1 MPTPDSRANN
11 DVEKTLRL
19 VKRAAEATQFDP
31 FQSGFLVELPAEGEL
46 LVTGDVHGNVANLHR
61 ILQLADLPRYP
72 RRHLVLQELVH
83 ELDAVDEVC
92 RSYRLVEVAAQIKCA
107 FPDRVHIL
115 LGNHEFSECLHLEI
129 GKGGRE
135 LCEAFDEGL
144 RGAYGA
150 RWEEVKEAYK
160 AFWKN
165 SPVAIRTSTGVFV
178 SHSTPRLDH
187 ADGLTLDYLRAAS
200 TDEIFRRGGPVF
212 SMLWDRDY
220 RPESAESFAQRM
232 QAEVLVVGHTACPDG
247 VRIPNVR
254 HIILDC
260 KDMEGR
266 YALLPL
272 DRELG
277 QRQVLTYVRKL
288 YE

>member
-19 VKRAAEATQFDP
+19 VNRAAEATQFDP

-72 RRHLVLQELVH
+72 QRHLVLQELVH
-83 ELDAVDEVC
+83 EIDAVDEVC
-92 RSYRLVEVAAQIKCA
+92 RSYRLVEVAAQIKSA

-115 LGNHEFSECLHLEI
+115 LGNHEFCECLNLEI

-144 RGAYGA
+144 RGAYGV
-150 RWEEVKEAYK
+150 RSEEVKEAYK

-187 ADGLTLDYLRAAS
+187 LDGLSLDYLRAAS
-200 TDEIFRRGGPVF
+200 TDEIFRRNGPVF

-254 HIILDC
+254 HVILDC